1 MRPITF
7 GDRADVKCVLENL
20 CWTPKNV
27 IIPVSEASDWA
38 SPLVVIRS
46 VKSVKIRLCVDHTRL
61 KKFVL
66 RPTHPTR
73 TPRNAM
79 VEGDSECQY
88 FTIFSR
94 GQRIL
99 SDSPPSIQPVSDYVH
114 DSLGAIQILS
124 TTVEQTCHFSIIQH
138 REGGRQ
144 RCCCL
149 LCGVGAVLQ
158 AA

>member
-88 FTIFSR
+88 FTSFHVANGYYQIP
-94 GQRIL
+94 L
-99 SDSPPSIQPVSDYVH
+99 HPSSQY
-114 DSLGAIQILS
+114 L
-124 TTVEQTCHFSIIQH
+124 TTFMTPWERYKF
-138 REGGRQ
+138 
-144 RCCCL
+144 
-149 LCGVGAVLQ
+149 
-158 AA
+158 